1 MKGRSMIWRHKQ
13 DMFESKI
20 KQLQLVL
27 SAVVLLRVEQ
37 IGNLSVVS
45 ILPHTFRGKA
55 HNYLYSPEQLLL
67 LLPSPQTFEQSPA
80 LSQDME
86 KGSASVPSQATLSLE
101 VMVCLQ
107 AL

>member
-27 SAVVLLRVEQ
+27 SVVVLLRAEQ
-37 IGNLSVVS
+37 IENLSVVS
-45 ILPHTFRGKA
+45 IVPHTFRGKA

-67 LLPSPQTFEQSPA
+67 LLPSPQTFEQNPA
-80 LSQDME
+80 PSQDM
-86 KGSASVPSQATLSLE
+86 KGLASVPSQGTLNLE

-107 AL
+107 AS